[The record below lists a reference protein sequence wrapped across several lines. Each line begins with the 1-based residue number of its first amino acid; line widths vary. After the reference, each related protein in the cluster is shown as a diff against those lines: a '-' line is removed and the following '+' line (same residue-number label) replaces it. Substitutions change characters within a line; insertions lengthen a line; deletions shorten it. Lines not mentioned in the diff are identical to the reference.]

1 MTWEAMVTWEA
12 TVEVAT
18 VEVVE
23 VQVVRVRV
31 GVQVVVEAVV

>member
-1 MTWEAMVTWEA
+1 MVTWEA